1 MTWLHLYARFLCA
14 ATILLITAGGMVTST
29 GSGLAVPD
37 WPNTYGQFM
46 FAFPLSKMVGG
57 IGYEHGHRMIASVV
71 GMLTIGLAVWLWR
84 VEPRRWMRRLGL
96 VALAAVILQGLLGG
110 ITVLYFLP
118 TPVSVSHAGLAEI
131 FFCLTVCLALFTSVG
146 WRESGAAD
154 THLPVVHDQTLHRR
168 GETEEA
174 RHQTLLALAT
184 GLPVLVFV
192 QILIGATMRHTG
204 AGLAIPDFPL
214 AFGRL
219 VPPVWSFAIGVHFL
233 HRLGAVVTTLVI
245 LATFGHLLAHHRSR
259 RDLVGP
265 GGLLVLLVLIQ
276 VGLGGWT
283 VLSGRAPVINTAHV
297 ATGAMVLGTA
307 LVIGLRT
314 NRHRFSDAG
323 RVASPPIG
331 STDLELA
338 APGASV

>member
-1 MTWLHLYARFLCA
+1 
-14 ATILLITAGGMVTST
+14 
-29 GSGLAVPD
+29 
-37 WPNTYGQFM
+37 
-46 FAFPLSKMVGG
+46 
-57 IGYEHGHRMIASVV
+57 MIASIV
-71 GMLTIGLAVWLWR
+71 GMMTIGLAVWLWR
-84 VEPRRWMRRLGL
+84 VEPRRWVRQLGL
-96 VALAAVILQGLLGG
+96 VALATVILQGLLGG

-154 THLPVVHDQTLHRR
+154 THLPVVRDR
-168 GETEEA
+168 
-174 RHQTLLALAT
+174 TLLALAT

-233 HRLGAVVTTLVI
+233 HRLGALVTTLTI
-245 LATFGHLLAHHRSR
+245 LATVGHLLAHHRSR
-259 RDLVGP
+259 RDLVRP

-307 LVIGLRT
+307 LVIGLRA
-314 NRHRFSDAG
+314 NRHRFPDAG
-323 RVASPPIG
+323 QVAAPPIG